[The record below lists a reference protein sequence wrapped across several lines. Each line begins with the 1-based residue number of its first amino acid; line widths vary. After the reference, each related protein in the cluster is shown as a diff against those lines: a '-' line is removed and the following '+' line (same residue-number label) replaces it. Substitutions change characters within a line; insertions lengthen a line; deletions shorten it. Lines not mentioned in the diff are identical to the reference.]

1 MNTLNLSENIIRLR
15 HDRKITQEQ
24 LADFVGVT
32 KASVSKWET
41 KQSMPD
47 ILLLPQ
53 LAAFFDVTIDELLG
67 YAPQLSKEQM
77 QKIYLDLTKDFAE
90 NPFEEVINRVEKLE
104 KEYYSCYP
112 FLYKLT
118 LLYLNHFMLTE
129 DRKRQKEILEHGL
142 CLCDHILEA
151 CKDITICNETV
162 VLRAMILLQLGK
174 PQEVIESLEEISNPV
189 SAANQS
195 GGVMVQAYQL
205 AGEMEK
211 ANLFTQIN
219 IYNEVLALVGWSR
232 EYITIHSDDPAI
244 CEETVR
250 RVDIVADAYD
260 LIHLNGNCIA
270 VFWYRAAII
279 YCTQGKKEKALEYM
293 GRFKK
298 AIENLLEEETLI
310 FHGDS
315 YFTKLDQWIQ
325 EQEFGGSP
333 PRDRKVIWD
342 SAIQAFDHPAFA
354 VLAEEKAF
362 MEMKKELIRK
372 SKKMFLNKKRE

>member
-1 MNTLNLSENIIRLR
+1 MYTLNLSENIIRLR
-15 HDRKITQEQ
+15 HDKKITQEQ

-77 QKIYLDLTKDFAE
+77 QKIYLELTGDFARS
-90 NPFEEVINRVEKLE
+90 PFEEVIERVKKLE

-112 FLYKLT
+112 FLYQLV
-118 LLYLNHFMLTE
+118 LLYLNHFMLAG
-129 DRKRQKEILEHGL
+129 DQRRQQEVLEHGL
-142 CLCDHILEA
+142 RLCDRILAA

-174 PQEVIESLEEISNPV
+174 TQEVVESLEEIANPV

-195 GGVMVQAYQL
+195 GSVLVQAYQL
-205 AGEMEK
+205 AGNLEK
-211 ANLFTQIN
+211 ADYFTQIN
-219 IYNEVLALVGWSR
+219 IYNEVLALVGWST
-232 EYITIHSDDPAI
+232 EYIAIHSDNLAI
-244 CEETVR
+244 CEETIR
-250 RVDIVADAYD
+250 RVDMVANAYD

-270 VFWYRAAII
+270 VFWYQAAIM
-279 YCTQGKKEKALEYM
+279 YCTQGKKEKALAYM
-293 GRFKK
+293 ESYVK
-298 AIENLLEEETLI
+298 AIENLLAEDVLI

-354 VLAEEKAF
+354 ILAEEKAF
-362 MEMKKELIRK
+362 IEMKKELIRK
-372 SKKMFLNKKRE
+372 SKRCN

>member
-1 MNTLNLSENIIRLR
+1 MNALNLAENIIRLR
-15 HDRKITQEQ
+15 HDKKITQEQ

-67 YAPQLSKEQM
+67 YEPQLSKEQM
-77 QKIYLDLTKDFAE
+77 QKIYLELASAFAKD
-90 NPFEEVINRVEKLE
+90 PFEEVIERVEKAE

-112 FLYKLT
+112 FLYQLT
-118 LLYLNHFMLTE
+118 LLYLNHFMLAG
-129 DRKRQKEILEHGL
+129 DRERQQEILEKALH
-142 CLCDHILEA
+142 LCDHILA
-151 CKDITICNETV
+151 DCKEISICNKTV

-174 PQEVIESLEEISNPV
+174 AFEVIESLKEITNPV
-189 SAANQS
+189 SAARQS
-195 GGVMVQAYQL
+195 GGVMVQAYQM
-205 AGEMEK
+205 AGELEK
-211 ANLFTQIN
+211 ADSFTQIN
-219 IYNEVLALVGWSR
+219 MYNEVLALVDWST
-232 EYITIHSDDPAI
+232 EYIAIHSDNLAI
-244 CEETVR
+244 CEETIR
-250 RVDIVADAYD
+250 RIDMVAKAYD

-270 VFWYRAAII
+270 LFWYQAAIM
-279 YCTQGKKEKALEYM
+279 YCTQGRKEKALTYIEN
-293 GRFKK
+293 FVE
-298 AIENLLEEETLI
+298 AIENLLGEDVLI

-325 EQEFGGSP
+325 EQELGGSP
-333 PRDRKVIWD
+333 PRDKKVIWD

-362 MEMKKELIRK
+362 IEMKEEIICK
-372 SKKMFLNKKRE
+372 SKQA